1 MDNLD
6 FSEEEIQQQLALL
19 GYADVPDHRL
29 REFKRDLDRLI
40 QNGGGPNA
48 PVMSA
53 GDKADPGPP
62 AYTKEKVRRDDGD
75 SPGSGRGGG
84 PAHVLVPDAG
94 GRRFI
99 KRKVLRKRE
108 GHSLV
113 CDESIYSQDPD
124 GSALL
129 PDRLSQLRLGEAE
142 NHHAGVL
149 SDSEEGVS
157 LSTCMTRSR
166 SESDFRAKPKS
177 FIRPLMMQHTI
188 KKMDPVARYF
198 HYKHLW
204 DQLKLPGERDH
215 RELRWEIR
223 ERLAYRPPAPKAR
236 RSLAANGYVV
246 PTDKKRSALRWE
258 VRSLMADPHLPH
270 GFI

>member
-6 FSEEEIQQQLALL
+6 FSEEEIRQQLALL
-19 GYADVPDHRL
+19 GYADVPDRRL
-29 REFKRDLDRLI
+29 REFKRDLERLI
-40 QNGGGPNA
+40 QNGGGPDDA
-48 PVMSA
+48 PVTSA
-53 GDKADPGPP
+53 GDRGEPGPP
-62 AYTKEKVRRDDGD
+62 AYTEEKGD
-75 SPGSGRGGG
+75 RF
-84 PAHVLVPDAG
+84 

-108 GHSLV
+108 GRSLV
-113 CDESIYSQDPD
+113 CDESIYSQED
-124 GSALL
+124 GSASL

-149 SDSEEGVS
+149 SDSVEGVS
-157 LSTCMTRSR
+157 LSTSMTRSR

-177 FIRPLMMQHTI
+177 FIRPLMTQQTI

-198 HYKHLW
+198 HYKQLW

-223 ERLAYRPPAPKAR
+223 ERLAYRPPAV
-236 RSLAANGYVV
+236 S
-246 PTDKKRSALRWE
+246 
-258 VRSLMADPHLPH
+258 H
-270 GFI
+270 